1 MVLKPSRAVVS
12 SLVLLTTI
20 FPAQAQIKSAGSQL
34 LECQTL
40 WEGTGELDMQL
51 KTITSEAFN
60 EDGEEGTVYNFSAQ
74 GIRAFGFYPKSLRL
88 DEYEDKH
95 GYNKEYTAVMDA
107 DYSSLLA
114 AVLRATGKSKCEKAA
129 ENSSDRSCR
138 IHLRN
143 ETSLNKD
150 VDINVAER
158 SGTVRLECLYQGI

>member
-1 MVLKPSRAVVS
+1 MLKPSRVIVS
-12 SLVLLTTI
+12 SLVLLMTTVS
-20 FPAQAQIKSAGSQL
+20 AQAQIESVGGQL

-51 KTITSEAFN
+51 ATISREEFD

-95 GYNKEYTAVMDA
+95 GYNKEYTAVIDA

-114 AVLRATGKSKCEKAA
+114 AVFLATGKSKCENVPVNAS
-129 ENSSDRSCR
+129 EQSCR

-158 SGTVRLECLYQGI
+158 SGTVRLECLYQAI